1 MAHVRTTEN
10 ISSEYYPLGSS
21 DANSVDAVGSTVY
34 FHSRFGRLL
43 LACGICIIH
52 DVSDGAAQTIASSAF
67 FSSSSFFEFQME
79 IYPFIIHS
87 IYHFFQNQEM

>member
-1 MAHVRTTEN
+1 MEMADVRTTEN

-21 DANSVDAVGSTVY
+21 DANSVDAVGNTVY

-52 DVSDGAAQTIASSAF
+52 DVRDDAAQITASSAC
-67 FSSSSFFEFQME
+67 FSVSFLKF
-79 IYPFIIHS
+79 
-87 IYHFFQNQEM
+87 